1 MFEPNQQTKNAV
13 IAIGAIKRMGIA
25 STESEIAKE
34 IGYPKANVNA
44 IKNFTRNMPPRYTNA
59 LIAKYHINPEFL
71 HRNALPI
78 FDPKGPFDKYNNLAD
93 PTNQDVM
100 QRLDRLEETQN
111 EILNLLKELISKSK

>member
-25 STESEIAKE
+25 ETESEIARE

-44 IKNFTRNMPPRYTNA
+44 IKKFTRNIPPRYTNA
-59 LIAKYHINPEFL
+59 LIARYHVNSDFL
-71 HRNALPI
+71 YKNTLPI

-93 PTNQDVM
+93 PTNQDINE
-100 QRLDRLEETQN
+100 RLDRIEQN
-111 EILNLLKELISKSK
+111 QAKMMELLLKLTQK